1 MRILIVEDEV
11 KIRTGMSKLISEHTE
26 HTVVGEARNGK
37 EGLELIR
44 SLRPELVISD
54 IRMPVMGGLEMLEE
68 VKRLG
73 IRCHFI
79 VLSGYSEFEYA
90 QKALRYGVDDYLL
103 KPLAPEDVTSLLD
116 RIQDRIS
123 EETQLSAQSTEGLL
137 RELILG
143 IRTGT
148 QRDYETLRKEA
159 ALSETEPCFLA
170 AGCLRDV
177 GTAYFD
183 AIEERLARMKEL
195 YPEYTFLCTT
205 LENTREVFCLIQGQ
219 TTEEELCMLLQRRLY
234 RGMSAEDMPVWT
246 MQKLE
251 SPQKLGEA
259 GATLRDRYIYGMV
272 FGYHS
277 LITEEMIESFKE
289 KPYQYPAQLEGR
301 IRASL
306 CQGAEQN
313 LQKDAEAFM
322 DCVRRMGCNP
332 RDCRKAY
339 EKLLAC
345 IENVCGE
352 VNPEAARQIQ
362 NRDLA
367 KAVSEAVT
375 IGALER
381 CLQKA
386 VEIVLASKDRREDIR
401 NYTIRRAIN
410 FIREHY
416 MENISLELL
425 ADHLEIT
432 PEYLSTL
439 FNKEMGLNFTTFLKQ
454 FRISHAKRLLKGSD
468 KKIYEIAN
476 EVGYNDPKYFNRV
489 FKEEVGLSPGDYRQT
504 K

>member
-44 SLRPELVISD
+44 GLRPELVISD

-116 RIQDRIS
+116 KIQAKID
-123 EETQLSAQSTEGLL
+123 EETQITEQSTEGLL

-148 QRDYETLRKEA
+148 QRDYGVLRKEA
-159 ALSETEPCFLA
+159 SLSETEPLFLVAGFLA
-170 AGCLRDV
+170 DV
-177 GTAYFD
+177 DTSYFE
-183 AIEERLARMKEL
+183 ALEERLERIREL
-195 YPEYTFLCTT
+195 YPEYIFLFTV
-205 LENTREVFCLIQGQ
+205 LENTREVFCLIQGEL
-219 TTEEELCMLLQRRLY
+219 TEEELCALLQRRLY
-234 RGMSAEDMPVWT
+234 RGLSSEDMPVWT
-246 MQKLE
+246 LQGLE
-251 SPQKLGEA
+251 NLQRLGKA
-259 GATLRDRYIYGMV
+259 GEELRGRYLYGMV
-272 FGYHS
+272 FGYHVV
-277 LITEEMIESFKE
+277 ITEKMVQSFEE
-289 KPYQYPAQLEGR
+289 KPYQYPTQLEGR
-301 IRASL
+301 VRVSV
-306 CQGAEQN
+306 CQGSEQS
-313 LQKDAEAFM
+313 LKKDAETFM
-322 DCVRRMGCNP
+322 DYVRHMGCNP
-332 RDCRKAY
+332 RYYRKAY
-339 EKLLAC
+339 TKLLAC

-352 VNPEAARQIQ
+352 VNPESARQIQ
-362 NRDLA
+362 GRDLI
-367 KAVSEAVT
+367 KTVSDAVT
-375 IGALER
+375 IGALEKS
-381 CLQKA
+381 LLKA
-386 VEIVLASKDRREDIR
+386 IEIVLSTRDRREDIR

-489 FKEEVGLSPGDYRQT
+489 FKEEVGVSPGDYRQV